1 MTNRNQT
8 TAANPV
14 TAQYVPIVV
23 ERDGRAE
30 RAYDIY
36 SRLLKDNIIFI
47 GQPVT
52 DALANSVVAQLLFL
66 ESEDAEKEI
75 SLYINCPGGSVSAGL
90 AIYDTLQFVRP
101 KVTTY
106 CLGQAAS
113 MGAVLLAAGS
123 PGRRFALPNAS
134 VMIHQPSG
142 GFEGVASD
150 IEIRAKEIRRVRE
163 RLTRILAQHTGRATE
178 QIAKDIDRD
187 NFMTADEAR
196 EFGIIDTVIR
206 HR

>member
-14 TAQYVPIVV
+14 TAQYVPIVA

>member
-1 MTNRNQT
+1 MLVPMVVEQTNR
-8 TAANPV
+8 
-14 TAQYVPIVV
+14 
-23 ERDGRAE
+23 GE